1 MTTWKITYS
10 KDERTEVFE
19 LQSNSKPSIE
29 QAVAA
34 LLKMAEKVYER
45 EEPRDLPNEIQ
56 TPAVRLAECYGITI
70 TGITRD

>member
-19 LQSNSKPSIE
+19 LQSASKPSLE
-29 QAVAA
+29 EAVMH
-34 LLKMAEKVYER
+34 LLKMAEQVYER